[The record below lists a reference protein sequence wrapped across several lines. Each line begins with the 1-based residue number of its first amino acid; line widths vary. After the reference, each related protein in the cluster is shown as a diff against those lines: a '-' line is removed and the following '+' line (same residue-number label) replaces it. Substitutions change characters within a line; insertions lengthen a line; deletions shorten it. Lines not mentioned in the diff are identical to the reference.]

1 MSQIHPL
8 ILSDAGAANIL
19 KKSSTEEILS
29 HSVSETNR
37 LPRQKELEKLQKRST
52 MESEASGQDNSS
64 IHIHIKVVT
73 ANPSKAPDEL
83 FKVKFNSF
91 FIIQKTALLNRISM
105 LFIFSKWRLFV

>member
-1 MSQIHPL
+1 MSRIRPL

-29 HSVSETNR
+29 HSVSETNQ

-64 IHIHIKVVT
+64 IHIYIKVVT

-83 FKVKFNSF
+83 FKVKFNSL
-91 FIIQKTALLNRISM
+91 FIIQKI
-105 LFIFSKWRLFV
+105 